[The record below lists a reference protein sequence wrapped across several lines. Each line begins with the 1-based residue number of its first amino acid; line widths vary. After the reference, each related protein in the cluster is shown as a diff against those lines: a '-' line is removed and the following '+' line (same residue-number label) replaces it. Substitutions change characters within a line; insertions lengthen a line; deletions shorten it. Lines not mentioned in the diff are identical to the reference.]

1 MTLAELLVGIVIITI
16 LAGVGAFAGDA
27 VIKSSKAG
35 AANAA
40 GVQFIE
46 QYTALAQTGS
56 TPQAA
61 VLEAVNAVGGPAT
74 ALAALP
80 TVSTKVGQ
88 LNVSVNSAAAPTTV
102 ATTVE
107 PSAEPAQLV
116 TDGKLI
122 RDARLDR
129 YLAAHQRFAGTSA
142 LGVPS
147 AFLRSATAVE
157 PAAASGR

>member
-102 ATTVE
+102 AIGVNGWCTQVATPAGGGAV
-107 PSAEPAQLV
+107 PSAP
-116 TDGKLI
+116 
-122 RDARLDR
+122 
-129 YLAAHQRFAGTSA
+129 TSA
-142 LGVPS
+142 LLPKG
-147 AFLRSATAVE
+147 
-157 PAAASGR
+157 